1 MAPVIP
7 ASSSGA
13 RRRRSWSTPGV
24 LRYRRYPA
32 MGHAGPNHLRDLRD
46 ALREI
51 RALPGL
57 SEPRPGVFWLR
68 RTPFLHFHTTGDF
81 RRAHA
86 KVGRTWGPEI
96 VLPFGAS
103 RAARTAFVREIR
115 KRYETCLEL
124 QPRAPRRAPTRPRR
138 GGPSDGS

>member
-1 MAPVIP
+1 
-7 ASSSGA
+7 
-13 RRRRSWSTPGV
+13 
-24 LRYRRYPA
+24 

-103 RAARTAFVREIR
+103 RKIRAAFVKEIR
-115 KRYETCLEL
+115 ARHAACLEV
-124 QPRAPRRAPTRPRR
+124 QKRPRR
-138 GGPSDGS
+138 RGRRPALS

>member
-1 MAPVIP
+1 M
-7 ASSSGA
+7 GRA
-13 RRRRSWSTPGV
+13 R
-24 LRYRRYPA
+24 
-32 MGHAGPNHLRDLRD
+32 PNDLRDLDD

-57 SEPRPGVFWLR
+57 SERRPGVFWLR

-86 KVGRTWGPEI
+86 KVGRTWGREI

>member
-1 MAPVIP
+1 
-7 ASSSGA
+7 
-13 RRRRSWSTPGV
+13 
-24 LRYRRYPA
+24 
-32 MGHAGPNHLRDLRD
+32 MGHARPNDLHDLRD
-46 ALREI
+46 ALRKI

-86 KVGRTWGPEI
+86 KAGRTWGPEI

-103 RAARTAFVREIR
+103 PGIRAAFVKEIR
-115 KRYETCLEL
+115 ARYATCLEV
-124 QPRAPRRAPTRPRR
+124 QKRPRRR
-138 GGPSDGS
+138 GGPSAGS

>member
-1 MAPVIP
+1 
-7 ASSSGA
+7 
-13 RRRRSWSTPGV
+13 
-24 LRYRRYPA
+24 
-32 MGHAGPNHLRDLRD
+32 MGHAQPNDLRDLRD
-46 ALREI
+46 ALDAI

-57 SEPRPGVFWLR
+57 SERRPGVFWLR

-103 RAARTAFVREIR
+103 RKVRSAFVKEIRARHAACLQVQQRGRQRGGART
-115 KRYETCLEL
+115 
-124 QPRAPRRAPTRPRR
+124 
-138 GGPSDGS
+138 GS

>member
-1 MAPVIP
+1 M
-7 ASSSGA
+7 GRA
-13 RRRRSWSTPGV
+13 R
-24 LRYRRYPA
+24 
-32 MGHAGPNHLRDLRD
+32 PNDLRDLHD

-86 KVGRTWGPEI
+86 KVGRTWGREI
-96 VLPFGAS
+96 VLP
-103 RAARTAFVREIR
+103 
-115 KRYETCLEL
+115 
-124 QPRAPRRAPTRPRR
+124 
-138 GGPSDGS
+138 